1 MWITPLTGGLSWE
14 CNEHLIN
21 WNVDVNKRSLTIL
34 VVDDILKVLYAP
46 HKAFKKIVQ
55 EPKYLGPLVLLII
68 FLVAQIG
75 SSYVVA
81 SKSFVEQTMPVN
93 VQDDAWT
100 QNAAL
105 WQASSN
111 VTVSNNTVDYLINS
125 TAYLGTSIEFSASNV
140 SNVWMENRWSDL
152 NGSVN
157 CGADGFK
164 NVSLRVKTVTPDVK
178 PESVTLYLY
187 SLSGSNFSR
196 DLTSTFSN
204 STVNVW
210 DNITVSVGPES
221 GWESSSADAKWENI
235 TGIKMEFTWS
245 SDQSVALRVDGL
257 FFRGI
262 FKDPLEIYGA
272 SYLASAALNAVTPFL
287 FQWLLMTG
295 LMYIIIKGL
304 KGNVVWK
311 PLMVAVG
318 FALITLVI
326 QALMLIVVYTTLPNI
341 YYPLE
346 VLAGVAGEFDVAYQ
360 VILDAIATVTMIS
373 GAIQIAVYVW
383 TIALG
388 TIIAHDIT
396 GIAVEGAPTFMP
408 FGWLKS
414 ILTSAASFLLTL
426 IILGFI
432 LGV

>member
-1 MWITPLTGGLSWE
+1 M
-14 CNEHLIN
+14 
-21 WNVDVNKRSLTIL
+21 NKRSLIIL

-46 HKAFKKIVQ
+46 HKAFKKIIQ
-55 EPKYLGPLVLLII
+55 EPKYLGPFILLII

-81 SKSFVEQTMPVN
+81 SKSFVEQTMPMN
-93 VQDDAWT
+93 AQDDAWT

-105 WQASSN
+105 WQASSG
-111 VTVSNNTVDYLINS
+111 VTVSNNTVDYMINS

-140 SNVWMENRWSDL
+140 SSVWIENNWNDL

-157 CGADGFK
+157 CGVDGFK
-164 NVSLRVKTVTPDVK
+164 NVSLRVKIVTPDAK
-178 PESVTLYLY
+178 PESVTLYLH
-187 SLSGSNFSR
+187 SLSGSNFNR

-204 STVNVW
+204 STVDVW
-210 DNITVSVGPES
+210 NNITVPVGSES
-221 GWESSSADAKWENI
+221 GWVSSSAEAKWENI

-245 SDQSVALRVDGL
+245 SNQSVNLRVDGL

-262 FKDPLEIYGA
+262 FQDPLEMYGA
-272 SYLASAALNAVTPFL
+272 SYLASAALNAITPFL
-287 FQWLLMTG
+287 FQWLLLTG

-304 KGNVVWK
+304 KGKVVWK

-318 FALITLVI
+318 FALVTLVI
-326 QALMLIVVYTTLPNI
+326 QALILAVAYTTLPNL
-341 YYPLE
+341 YYPFE

-360 VILDAIATVTMIS
+360 VILDAIATISTIS
-373 GAIQIAVYVW
+373 GISQMAMYVW
-383 TIALG
+383 IVALG
-388 TIIAHDIT
+388 AIIAHDIT
-396 GIAVEGAPTFMP
+396 GIAFEGAHGLPP

-426 IILGFI
+426 LILGFI
-432 LGV
+432 LG